1 MRKIDHATAGAL
13 HAVDCFGKQGRL
25 LAYLIAGHHSGLP
38 DWYHEPGVGGALT
51 SRLEKKE
58 RLQKALSGVPS
69 PDMLDISLPSSLPCN
84 RQFSDLD
91 PVHVW
96 IRMLYSCL
104 VDADFLDTEAFMD
117 SEKAD
122 SRINSASLE
131 QLKERFDKYMTGKL
145 AQVGDSP
152 VNRARKE
159 ILSECREKALRTPG
173 LFSLTVP
180 TGGGKTLSSMAFALE
195 HALKHGMERIIVAI
209 PFTSIIE
216 QTAEQYRKIF
226 GDDAVLEHHSN
237 LDPEKETVRTQL
249 ASENWDAPIIV
260 TTNVQL
266 FESLF
271 AAKSSSCRKLHNI
284 VNSIVVLD
292 EAQTLPTEYLQPV
305 VSMLKVLTGYFNVSV
320 VLCTATQPVLTGKVG
335 SGNAVLKGFDDGSVR
350 ELMSNPEI
358 LFETF
363 QRVHIRL
370 LGETDTR
377 LSWEQVAESM
387 KGHSQT
393 LSIVNTRKDCRALY
407 DLMPAGTVHL
417 SALMCPEHRS
427 DVIANIKRK
436 LLNNEP
442 VRVVSTQLLEAGVD
456 IDFPVVFRAFS
467 GLDRIAQAAG
477 RCNRE
482 GKSDFGEV
490 FVFNPPKASP
500 SGLLLKAEQ
509 AGQEMF
515 RVFPELSKSLMPE
528 AFQQYFTLYF
538 SGLND
543 FDKKGIMDLLA
554 GPDSREFKIQFR
566 TAARRL
572 KLINDAEQYGV
583 VARYR
588 SEKTN
593 VDALIDQ
600 LRYVGPNRTVM
611 RKLQRFSVNVYDDD
625 LRQMRDNGVIEEV
638 NGVWVQTA
646 PGLYDPVFGL
656 NIEATPNLYW

>member
-122 SRINSASLE
+122 SRINSALLE

-237 LDPEKETVRTQL
+237 LDPEKEAVRTQL

-335 SGNAVLKGFDDGSVR
+335 SGNAVLKGFNDGSVR
-350 ELMSNPEI
+350 ELMSKPEV
-358 LFETF
+358 LFKTF
-363 QRVHIRL
+363 QRVRIRL

-377 LSWEQVAESM
+377 LSWEQVAESI
-387 KGHSQT
+387 KGHFQT

-436 LLNNEP
+436 LQNNEP
-442 VRVVSTQLLEAGVD
+442 VQVVSTQLLEAGVD

-482 GKSDFGEV
+482 GKSEFGEV
-490 FVFNPPKASP
+490 FVFNPPKVSP

-554 GPDSREFKIQFR
+554 GPDSRELKIQFR
-566 TAARRL
+566 TAARRF
-572 KLINDAEQYGV
+572 KVINDSEQHGV
-583 VARYR
+583 LVRYR

-593 VDALIDQ
+593 VDPLIEQ
-600 LRYVGPNRTVM
+600 LKYAGPNRTLM
-611 RKLQRFSVNVYDDD
+611 RKLQRFSVNIYDHD
-625 LRQMRDNGVIEEV
+625 LEKMRDNGVIEDI

-646 PGLYDPVFGL
+646 PSLYDSVFGL
-656 NIEATPNLYW
+656 DIEATPDLYW